1 MATLLIIEDDMV
13 FQRALKRTLE
23 SDGHKVSTADTG
35 HSGLAMLQEY
45 MPDVVLLDLILG
57 DGDLDG
63 LEVLARTRALNSELP
78 IIIMTGHACVET
90 AVEAMKLGASDY
102 VQKPLN
108 IEEVLLLIDRSLEVV
123 NLRRE
128 LNRLRSAQSAPIGE
142 SLAHI
147 VEEHPEGDVYDG
159 VLRQLLM
166 EALQRAGGN
175 KARACRWLGL
185 SKSRLDYRLRQYGI
199 NATEIRKAGRSG

>member
-1 MATLLIIEDDMV
+1 MATLLIIEDDVV
-13 FQRALKRTLE
+13 FQRALKRALE
-23 SDGHKVSTADTG
+23 PAGHKVSTADTG
-35 HSGLAMLQEY
+35 HSGLAMLKEH
-45 MPDVVLLDLILG
+45 MPDVVLLDLILE

-108 IEEVLLLIDRSLEVV
+108 IDEVLLLIDRSIEVV

-128 LNRLRSAQSAPIGE
+128 LDRLRSAQVAPVGA
-142 SLAHI
+142 SLADV
-147 VEEHPEGDVYDG
+147 VEEHDVGNVYDG
-159 VLRQLLM
+159 VVRQLLI
-166 EALQRAGGN
+166 EALQRTSGN
-175 KARACRWLGL
+175 KAQACRWLGL

-199 NATEIRKAGRSG
+199 SASEIRQAGE

>member
-13 FQRALKRTLE
+13 FQRALKRALE
-23 SDGHKVSTADTG
+23 PAGHNVSTADTG
-35 HSGLAMLQEY
+35 HSGLAMLEEH
-45 MPDVVLLDLILG
+45 MPDVVLLDLVLE

-63 LEVLARTRALNSELP
+63 LEVLARIRALNSELP

-108 IEEVLLLIDRSLEVV
+108 IDEVLLLIDRSLEVV

-128 LNRLRSAQSAPIGE
+128 LDRLRSAQVAPVGAT
-142 SLAHI
+142 LAHV
-147 VEEHPEGDVYDG
+147 VEEHDEGSVYDG
-159 VLRQLLM
+159 VVRQLLI
-166 EALQRAGGN
+166 EALQRTRGK
-175 KARACRWLGL
+175 KAQACRWLGL

-199 NATEIRKAGRSG
+199 SATEIRKAGE

>member
-1 MATLLIIEDDMV
+1 
-13 FQRALKRTLE
+13 
-23 SDGHKVSTADTG
+23 
-35 HSGLAMLQEY
+35 
-45 MPDVVLLDLILG
+45 MPDVVLLDLVLA

-63 LEVLARTRALNSELP
+63 LEVLARTRALNAELP

-108 IEEVLLLIDRSLEVV
+108 IDEVLLLIDRSIEVV

-128 LNRLRSAQSAPIGE
+128 LDRLRNARAVPADLSIS
-142 SLAHI
+142 HI
-147 VEEHPEGDVYDG
+147 VEKHPEGDVYDG
-159 VLRQLLM
+159 VLRQLLI

-175 KARACRWLGL
+175 KARACRWLRL
-185 SKSRLDYRLRQYGI
+185 TKSRFDYRLRQYGI
-199 NATEIRKAGRSG
+199 SATQMRKEGRFG